1 MVILIFASMPVVLLP
16 ALTLV
21 AAVAV
26 AAATA
31 AAAAAV
37 VVVVVVVVVVGTGLR
52 RGLGSRRAFFKK
64 KHGVRISHAVLF
76 PKKAR
81 R

>member
-1 MVILIFASMPVVLLP
+1 MVILILASMPVVLLH

-37 VVVVVVVVVVGTGLR
+37 VMFSVPPRFPRNPDAPISGPI
-52 RGLGSRRAFFKK
+52 LGPPGGPFP
-64 KHGVRISHAVLF
+64 LF
-76 PKKAR
+76 W
-81 R
+81 